1 MKRIRHG
8 SPRLWSL
15 FAVAILGMGAA
26 PASSPAQVM
35 VARPGPASTV
45 APVSLT
51 ASDGAGLE
59 LTSLS
64 AQAVVDDPLAFTELH
79 LVFRNP
85 ENRVREGRFRITL
98 PSGATISRFAM
109 RVEDGWQEGEVVEQQ
124 AARVAYEDFLH
135 RRQDPALLESEAGN
149 EFSARV
155 FPIPANASK
164 ELIVSYSQELRATGQ
179 PYRLP
184 LAGLPRLGHL
194 SVRAMVGKQAAVS
207 GPSSSLG
214 GQRARYEV
222 VEVDKRDF
230 RPDRD
235 FEVPHDGGAG
245 RLGLR
250 NDNLVVAR
258 VVPFAAG
265 AARDEVPALTV
276 LIDTSA
282 SRALGLTEQVD
293 AFEALIS
300 ELRKQNGSHDPLISV
315 AAFDQDVVPL
325 YTGKASAMGHL
336 VGERILQRRALGAS
350 NLQRALE
357 WLATGKGRPARVLLI
372 TDGVATAGETAAD
385 KLRPRVK
392 ALAAAGVQRLDVLAV
407 GGIRDDALLAR
418 LVTAGLARDGVVMDG
433 AQPAVTAAARLTR
446 ATRSGL
452 KLEIDGAG
460 WVWPSTLDGV
470 QAGDETLV
478 YADLPAG
485 KPFRLKVDGKPLAL
499 SGALAP
505 VERPLLERAWVRARI
520 ARLLE
525 MRDAPEKLPALERDM
540 ADALKKQAIELSV
553 RYRVLCPFTSLLVL
567 ETEQD
572 YARFGIER
580 RGLADILTVDGG
592 GIAVAH
598 RSDFAIAGISG
609 PATGND
615 MVKKAA
621 VRHTWARNAE
631 SEAQAVTV
639 PARPEP
645 MAAVA
650 APPAEISQNQAS
662 SNADIGPL
670 PADVSPDLPQ
680 DLRGSAESAARAGSG
695 APRGATLQG
704 LLGRGRAEPMSTPP
718 PPAAADARPAA
729 THGGGER
736 PARRRESAGRA
747 LAKRDLDDDAF
758 ARAPVLARPVAP
770 PAPPAIP
777 SLQGELKEVL
787 DRVHRGDA
795 RGALARA
802 LAWRGREPGDV
813 LALVAL
819 GECWEALGD
828 PAQAARAYG
837 SIIDL
842 FPGRADMRRFAGERL
857 ERVHGAAALALAV
870 DTFRQAV
877 EQRPDHPA
885 SHRLLGFALLKQG
898 HPREAFEALAVG
910 ASRPYPDGRFR
921 GVERILSEDL
931 GLAAAAW
938 TRAEP
943 AHAADIRARLARAGG
958 VAETAPSL
966 RFVLN
971 WETDAND
978 VDFHIHDGQGG
989 HAYYAA
995 SRLASGGEL
1004 YADVTTG
1011 YGPECFTIR
1020 NAAAGRAYPYRLQAH
1035 YYSRGPMGYGMGK
1048 LQVIE
1053 HDGKGGLRFDERPFV
1068 IMQDGAFVELGT
1080 VSGGAP
1086 VAAEAKAARQ
1096 AERQAMMRPV
1106 LAR

>member
-1 MKRIRHG
+1 MKRIAPG
-8 SPRLWSL
+8 SARSWSL
-15 FAVAILGMGAA
+15 FALATFSVAGA
-26 PASSPAQVM
+26 PASSRAQVL
-35 VARPGPASTV
+35 VARPAAAV
-45 APVSLT
+45 AAPVSLT

-98 PSGATISRFAM
+98 PSGATVSRFAM
-109 RVEDGWQEGEVVEQQ
+109 RVGDRWQEGEVVEQQ

-135 RRQDPALLESEAGN
+135 RRQDPALLEAEAGN

-155 FPIPANASK
+155 FPIPANATK
-164 ELIVSYSQELRATGQ
+164 ELIVSYSQELRATGE

-194 SVRAMVGKQAAVS
+194 GVRVMVGKTAAGS
-207 GPSSSLG
+207 GPASSLG
-214 GQRARYEV
+214 GQRARYDV

-230 RPDRD
+230 QPDRD
-235 FEVPHDGGAG
+235 FEVPHDGVAG

-258 VVPFAAG
+258 VVPFAAT
-265 AARDEVPALTV
+265 AARDEVGALSV

-282 SRALGLTEQVD
+282 SRALGLDEQVA
-293 AFEALIS
+293 AFEALVA
-300 ELRKQNGSHDPLISV
+300 ELRKTGDPTLSV
-315 AAFDQDVVPL
+315 SAFDQDVSPL
-325 YTGKASAMGHL
+325 YTGKASAMGH
-336 VGERILQRRALGAS
+336 VVRDRILQRRALGAS
-350 NLQRALE
+350 NLQRALD
-357 WLATGKGRPARVLLI
+357 WLASAKERHARVLLV
-372 TDGVATAGETAAD
+372 TDGVATAGETTAD

-418 LVTAGLARDGVVMDG
+418 LVTAGLARDGVVLDA
-433 AQPAVTAAARLTR
+433 AQPAATVAIRLAR

-452 KLEIDGAG
+452 KVEVDGAG
-460 WVWPSTLDGV
+460 WVWPGTLDGV
-470 QAGDETLV
+470 QAGDEALV
-478 YADLPAG
+478 YADLPAD
-485 KPFRLKVDGKPLAL
+485 KPVRIKIDGKPLAL
-499 SGALAP
+499 SGTLAP

-525 MRDAPEKLPALERDM
+525 MRDAPDKFPGLERDM

-580 RGLADILTVDGG
+580 RALADILTVDAGG
-592 GIAVAH
+592 VALAH
-598 RSDFAIAGISG
+598 RSDFATEGAG
-609 PATGND
+609 PQDAATMGQTG
-615 MVKKAA
+615 
-621 VRHTWARNAE
+621 VRRMRAGAKEVAE
-631 SEAQAVTV
+631 SEQVYRLAAKAGGHQPEAPAAASEELLQDLAADADDRGRARRDIAGELRSDVREALANASSAGAGAPRGRAAEV
-639 PARPEP
+639 PARAP
-645 MAAVA
+645 VA
-650 APPAEISQNQAS
+650 APP
-662 SNADIGPL
+662 P
-670 PADVSPDLPQ
+670 PAPVGALA
-680 DLRGSAESAARAGSG
+680 SAEPARHVARAER
-695 APRGATLQG
+695 APIREKTAGV
-704 LLGRGRAEPMSTPP
+704 RA
-718 PPAAADARPAA
+718 AK
-729 THGGGER
+729 
-736 PARRRESAGRA
+736 RA
-747 LAKRDLDDDAF
+747 LNDDDF
-758 ARAPVLARPVAP
+758 ARAPVFARPVP
-770 PAPPAIP
+770 PPPREP
-777 SLQGELKEVL
+777 TTPPLEGEAKDVM
-787 DRVHRGDA
+787 DRIHRGDA
-795 RGALARA
+795 RGALGKA
-802 LAWRGREPGDV
+802 LAWRARDPGDV

-819 GECWEALGD
+819 GECWEALGE
-828 PAQAARAYG
+828 PTQAARAYG

-857 ERVHGAAALALAV
+857 ERVRGAAALALAV
-870 DTFRQAV
+870 DTYRQAV

-898 HPREAFEALAVG
+898 HPREAFEALAAG
-910 ASRPYPDGRFR
+910 AARRYPDGRFR

-943 AHAADIRARLARAGG
+943 AHAADIRSRLLGAGG
-958 VAETAPSL
+958 TAETAPSL

-978 VDFHIHDGQGG
+978 VDFHIHDGRGG

-995 SRLASGGEL
+995 ARLPSGGEL

-1020 NAAAGRAYPYRLQAH
+1020 TPPDERAYPYRLQAH

-1068 IMQDGAFVELGT
+1068 IMHDGAFVELGT
-1080 VSGGAP
+1080 VSGGAAT
-1086 VAAEAKAARQ
+1086 AAAKAEHAAITWPVVAR
-1096 AERQAMMRPV
+1096 
-1106 LAR
+1106 

>member
-1 MKRIRHG
+1 MRTSFG
-8 SPRLWSL
+8 SPRSCLL
-15 FAVAILGMGAA
+15 FALAVVAGA
-26 PASSPAQVM
+26 PAASRAQVM
-35 VARPGPASTV
+35 VARPTAV
-45 APVSLT
+45 AAPVSLT

-59 LTSLS
+59 LTSLL

-109 RVEDGWQEGEVVEQQ
+109 RAQGEDRWQEGEVVEQQ

-135 RRQDPALLESEAGN
+135 RRQDPALLETEAGN

-155 FPIPANASK
+155 FPLPPNATK
-164 ELIVSYSQELRATGQ
+164 ELIVSYSQELRATGE

-184 LAGLPRLGHL
+184 LAGLPRMGHL
-194 SVRAMVGKQAAVS
+194 SVRAMVGKATGPGAA
-207 GPSSSLG
+207 SSLG
-214 GQRARYEV
+214 GQRSRYEV

-230 RPDRD
+230 QPDRD
-235 FEVPHDGGAG
+235 FEVGHDGVAG

-250 NDNLVVAR
+250 SDNLAVAR
-258 VVPFAAG
+258 VVPFAAS
-265 AARDEVPALTV
+265 AARDQVGTLAV

-282 SRALGLTEQVD
+282 SRALGLKEQVA
-293 AFEALIS
+293 AFEALVT
-300 ELRKQNGSHDPLISV
+300 ELSKAGDPMLSV
-315 AAFDQDVVPL
+315 AAFDQDVAPL
-325 YTGKASAMGHL
+325 YTGRASAMGHA
-336 VGERILQRRALGAS
+336 VRDRILQRGALGAS
-350 NLQRALE
+350 SLQRALE
-357 WLATGKGRPARVLLI
+357 WLAAAKDRHARVLLV

-385 KLRPRVK
+385 KLRVRVK

-407 GGIRDDALLAR
+407 GGIREDALLAR
-418 LVTAGLARDGVVMDG
+418 LVTAGLPRDGVVLD
-433 AQPAVTAAARLTR
+433 ATQPAPLVAGRLTR

-470 QAGDETLV
+470 QAGDEVLV

-485 KPFRLKVDGKPLAL
+485 KPFRIKVDGKPLAL
-499 SGALAP
+499 AGTLAP

-525 MRDAPEKLPALERDM
+525 MRDAPEKFPGLERDM
-540 ADALKKQAIELSV
+540 TEALKKQAIELSV
-553 RYRVLCPFTSLLVL
+553 KYRVLCPFTSLLVL

-580 RGLADILTVDGG
+580 RALADILTVGAA
-592 GIAVAH
+592 GITLAH
-598 RSDFAIAGISG
+598 RSDFATPALASPQDSVLQRTGGRTDLAKGTATLDIGG
-609 PATGND
+609 PPGAEG
-615 MVKKAA
+615 AA
-621 VRHTWARNAE
+621 E
-631 SEAQAVTV
+631 M
-639 PARPEP
+639 
-645 MAAVA
+645 MAADA
-650 APPAEISQNQAS
+650 NKEEAEVEADVRARGKV
-662 SNADIGPL
+662 SNAD
-670 PADVSPDLPQ
+670 
-680 DLRGSAESAARAGSG
+680 RGSG
-695 APRGATLQG
+695 AGAPQAQG
-704 LLGRGRAEPMSTPP
+704 LLGGLGRPASVAAAAAP
-718 PPAAADARPAA
+718 PPAERAAAPRASLPAPESQ
-729 THGGGER
+729 TQEKKGRRHGGR
-736 PARRRESAGRA
+736 QAMD
-747 LAKRDLDDDAF
+747 DLD
-758 ARAPVLARPVAP
+758 RAPVLARPAAP
-770 PAPPAIP
+770 PAPPAAP
-777 SLQGELKEVL
+777 SLEGELKDVL
-787 DRVHRGDA
+787 ERIHRGDA
-795 RGALARA
+795 RGALGKA
-802 LAWRGREPGDV
+802 LAWRARDPGDV

-828 PAQAARAYG
+828 ARQAARAYG

-870 DTFRQAV
+870 DTYRQAV

-898 HPREAFEALAVG
+898 HPHDAFEALAAG
-910 ASRPYPDGRFR
+910 AARRYPEGRFR

-931 GLAAAAW
+931 GLAAAVW
-938 TRAEP
+938 MHAEP
-943 AHAADIRARLARAGG
+943 AHAAEIRARLRRAGG
-958 VAETAPSL
+958 TAETAPSL

-978 VDFHIHDGQGG
+978 VDFHIHDGRGG

-995 SRLASGGEL
+995 ARLPSGGEL

-1020 NAAAGRAYPYRLQAH
+1020 NPAALRAYPYRLQAH

-1068 IMQDGAFVELGT
+1068 IMHDGAFVELGT
-1080 VSGGAP
+1080 VSGAAAVATDSKAVHEAMNRPGSISGNSGAS
-1086 VAAEAKAARQ
+1086 R
-1096 AERQAMMRPV
+1096 
-1106 LAR
+1106 

>member
-1 MKRIRHG
+1 MKRIGHG
-8 SPRLWSL
+8 SGSWFL
-15 FAVAILGMGAA
+15 FALAMLPVAGA
-26 PASSPAQVM
+26 PASSQAQVL
-35 VARPGPASTV
+35 VARPSNAV
-45 APVSLT
+45 AAPVSLT

-59 LTSLS
+59 LASLS

-79 LVFRNP
+79 LIFRNP

-98 PSGATISRFAM
+98 PSGATVSRFAM
-109 RVEDGWQEGEVVEQQ
+109 RVGDRWQEGEVVEQQ

-135 RRQDPALLESEAGN
+135 RRQDPALLETEAGN

-155 FPIPANASK
+155 FPIPPNATK
-164 ELIVSYSQELRATGQ
+164 ELIVSYSQELRATGE

-184 LAGLPRLGHL
+184 LAGLPRLGQL
-194 SVRAMVGKQAAVS
+194 SVRAMVGRPAAGG
-207 GPSSSLG
+207 GPASSLG
-214 GQRARYEV
+214 GQRARYDV
-222 VEVDKRDF
+222 VAVDKRDF
-230 RPDRD
+230 QPERD
-235 FEVPHDGGAG
+235 FEVPHDGVAG

-250 NDNLVVAR
+250 DDNLVVAR
-258 VVPFAAG
+258 VVPVAAST
-265 AARDEVPALTV
+265 ARDQVAALAV

-282 SRALGLTEQVD
+282 SRALGLNEQLA
-293 AFEALIS
+293 AFEALVA
-300 ELRKQNGSHDPLISV
+300 ELRKQGDPTLLV
-315 AAFDQDVVPL
+315 AAFDQDVAPL

-336 VGERILQRRALGAS
+336 VRDRVLQRRALGAS

-357 WLATGKGRPARVLLI
+357 WLATAKDRPARVLLV

-392 ALAAAGVQRLDVLAV
+392 ALAAAGVQRLDALAV

-418 LVTAGLARDGVVMDG
+418 LVTAGLARDGVVLD
-433 AQPAVTAAARLTR
+433 ASQPPATVAARLTR

-452 KLEIDGAG
+452 KVEIDGAG

-485 KPFRLKVDGKPLAL
+485 KPFRVKVDGKLLAL
-499 SGALAP
+499 SGTLAP

-525 MRDAPEKLPALERDM
+525 MRDAPERFPGLERDL

-580 RGLADILTVDGG
+580 RALADILTVDGG
-592 GIAVAH
+592 GVALAH
-598 RSDFAIAGISG
+598 RTDFATTELAGPRQGSA
-609 PATGND
+609 ATQDVAGLSKGRAQVGVENEKVD
-615 MVKKAA
+615 
-621 VRHTWARNAE
+621 RRD
-631 SEAQAVTV
+631 AQAVARAPEREV
-639 PARPEP
+639 MAAPFDELVQDQVGRADDRAALAGAARPELRE
-645 MAAVA
+645 MAA
-650 APPAEISQNQAS
+650 NAS
-662 SNADIGPL
+662 GA
-670 PADVSPDLPQ
+670 
-680 DLRGSAESAARAGSG
+680 G
-695 APRGATLQG
+695 APRGGAEDG
-704 LLGRGRAEPMSTPP
+704 PSARGPLAAPAAPP
-718 PPAAADARPAA
+718 PPVASPAPAEPRMAARPAA
-729 THGGGER
+729 EGQ
-736 PARRRESAGRA
+736 ARLRASTGRVHA
-747 LAKRDLDDDAF
+747 AKGALDDEAL
-758 ARAPVLARPVAP
+758 ARAPVFARPARPTAAP
-770 PAPPAIP
+770 TAAPTIPALEGA
-777 SLQGELKEVL
+777 LKDVL
-787 DRVHRGDA
+787 DRIHRGDA
-795 RGALARA
+795 RGALGKA
-802 LAWRGREPGDV
+802 LAWRARDPGDV

-819 GECWEALGD
+819 GECWEALGE

-870 DTFRQAV
+870 DTYRQAV

-898 HPREAFEALAVG
+898 HPREAFEALAAG
-910 ASRPYPDGRFR
+910 AGRRYPEGRFR

-958 VAETAPSL
+958 TAETGPSL

-978 VDFHIHDGQGG
+978 VDFHIHDAWGG

-995 SRLASGGEL
+995 ARLPSGGEL

-1020 NAAAGRAYPYRLQAH
+1020 NPAGARAYPYRLQAH

-1068 IMQDGAFVELGT
+1068 IMHDGAFVELGT
-1080 VSGGAP
+1080 VSGGA
-1086 VAAEAKAARQ
+1086 VATAEAKAV
-1096 AERQAMMRPV
+1096 RQAMTRPV